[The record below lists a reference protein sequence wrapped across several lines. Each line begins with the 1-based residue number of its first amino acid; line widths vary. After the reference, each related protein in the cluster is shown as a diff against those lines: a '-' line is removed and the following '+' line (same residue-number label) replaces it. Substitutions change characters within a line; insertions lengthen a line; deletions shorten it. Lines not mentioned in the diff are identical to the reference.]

1 MTMHKK
7 MLWTTLSTVIVV
19 PSICCASAVIDT
31 KLSHDLNKANMK
43 VIEAY
48 YEIQKKRLSIKK
60 RFNDISIDIKNDQEF
75 F

>member
-1 MTMHKK
+1 
-7 MLWTTLSTVIVV
+7 
-19 PSICCASAVIDT
+19 
-31 KLSHDLNKANMK
+31 MK